1 MRTHNINREVV
12 RDLLWKTRQMLPL
25 ITFLYVTLSFLIT
38 SDNLLLILAVKS
50 TRSLQKAANFSLVSL
65 AVADLFVGVI
75 VLPLRI
81 VEAQA
86 FSWSRSIFWCQC
98 SLSLTLFSLSATMLN
113 LLILT
118 IERYCAII
126 VPLFYQSKFSSRR
139 IFYAIVVGWIV
150 AVMVSF
156 LPFVGLKNKTAQE
169 RSNQHRICRF
179 ADTMS
184 AEYLSFF
191 STVVV
196 LFPTLF
202 ITYAYVK
209 IFLAAS
215 KLRRRLNS
223 LQIPREGEEVV
234 SVLKESK
241 TAKNIGEL
249 HFMFNLTMHFI

>member
-12 RDLLWKTRQMLPL
+12 RDLLWKQRQMLPL

-156 LPFVGLKNKTAQE
+156 LPFVGLKNKTVQK

-191 STVVV
+191 SAVVV

-202 ITYAYVK
+202 ISYATLK
-209 IFLAAS
+209 FSMLQAS
-215 KLRRRLNS
+215 LDVDWTLCRFPEKERKSCRGWRSRKPRRTL
-223 LQIPREGEEVV
+223 V
-234 SVLKESK
+234 SCTSCL
-241 TAKNIGEL
+241 I
-249 HFMFNLTMHFI
+249 